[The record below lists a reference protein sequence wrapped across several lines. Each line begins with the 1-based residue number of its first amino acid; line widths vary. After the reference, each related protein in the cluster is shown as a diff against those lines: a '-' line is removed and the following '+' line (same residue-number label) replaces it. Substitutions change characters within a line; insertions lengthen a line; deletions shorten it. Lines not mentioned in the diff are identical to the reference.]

1 MIHIHPR
8 NILSAV
14 TLAWTILLPS
24 ILPAQNKSES
34 SATTVTRSNIG
45 NVVTS
50 RRDSHD
56 NNRRKNTAD
65 TRWDA
70 PNPNV
75 EWMRI
80 IYRQID
86 LDNEKNAAL
95 YYPELPIEG
104 KENLFRLIL
113 RLITEG
119 QIDGYE
125 YLDGREVFTGEFKIN
140 RSEFLDR
147 FHIPYTE
154 KKGSGNRPTLYEID
168 ENDVPASDVLSYY
181 FLEQWEFDNIKGR
194 TTTKV
199 LAVCPILHETGDFGN
214 SLKYPMLWVKMDDL
228 RLHLKNTSVFVNDN
242 DNSPQYS
249 YDDFFV
255 MNFYDGEVYKTRNV
269 RNKSMMQLYPDEDAR
284 KQASDSILN
293 RLKRFD
299 KSLWVP
305 TREEI
310 MEARKAKE
318 ELGAIPERKKKES
331 SSRRKP
337 TRSRGYK
344 PTDSSGNNNTIRSVK
359 DRK

>member
-56 NNRRKNTAD
+56 NNSRKNTAD

-154 KKGSGNRPTLYEID
+154 KKGSGNRPTL
-168 ENDVPASDVLSYY
+168 
-181 FLEQWEFDNIKGR
+181 
-194 TTTKV
+194 T
-199 LAVCPILHETGDFGN
+199 
-214 SLKYPMLWVKMDDL
+214 
-228 RLHLKNTSVFVNDN
+228 
-242 DNSPQYS
+242 
-249 YDDFFV
+249 
-255 MNFYDGEVYKTRNV
+255 
-269 RNKSMMQLYPDEDAR
+269 
-284 KQASDSILN
+284 
-293 RLKRFD
+293 
-299 KSLWVP
+299 
-305 TREEI
+305 
-310 MEARKAKE
+310 
-318 ELGAIPERKKKES
+318 
-331 SSRRKP
+331 
-337 TRSRGYK
+337 
-344 PTDSSGNNNTIRSVK
+344 
-359 DRK
+359 

>member
-56 NNRRKNTAD
+56 NNSRKNTAD

-104 KENLFRLIL
+104 KENLFRLTVKGTVHDSREASCREL
-113 RLITEG
+113 VASSWSHGAQNQEAG
-119 QIDGYE
+119 CDGCE
-125 YLDGREVFTGEFKIN
+125 LQP
-140 RSEFLDR
+140 S
-147 FHIPYTE
+147 
-154 KKGSGNRPTLYEID
+154 S
-168 ENDVPASDVLSYY
+168 LSH
-181 FLEQWEFDNIKGR
+181 N
-194 TTTKV
+194 
-199 LAVCPILHETGDFGN
+199 
-214 SLKYPMLWVKMDDL
+214 M
-228 RLHLKNTSVFVNDN
+228 
-242 DNSPQYS
+242 
-249 YDDFFV
+249 
-255 MNFYDGEVYKTRNV
+255 
-269 RNKSMMQLYPDEDAR
+269 
-284 KQASDSILN
+284 
-293 RLKRFD
+293 
-299 KSLWVP
+299 
-305 TREEI
+305 
-310 MEARKAKE
+310 
-318 ELGAIPERKKKES
+318 
-331 SSRRKP
+331 
-337 TRSRGYK
+337 
-344 PTDSSGNNNTIRSVK
+344 
-359 DRK
+359 